1 MTDSANRLLAELDRV
16 VATHAGVAAQGVAV
30 LDGEN
35 TIALAGFCGTSLAA
49 PHAIM
54 TMLRD
59 APPSALVLTNDPHAG
74 GVGLDQ
80 VFVIG
85 RVGPRSIVSALTFRD
100 FGAMRKDVFKRRA
113 ETFHE
118 GLAFSLLPVDWS
130 GPDRDAVLKLIA
142 ANVRDGAASRDVFDR
157 VARAVLSARSTIEG
171 TALRA
176 GATPPMPVAGR
187 AEGRA
192 AVAGANG
199 VAVDAM
205 LDGSEGGWRVTLGL
219 DNQTAREMARCSA
232 SAIRS
237 ASVLGVADALGLPRT
252 APLGRLRVEHGNVA
266 AVAPEAVGEGM
277 PVAYACYRA
286 AFDAARKLSV
296 AAATLPRDEAAFL
309 ARG

>member
-1 MTDSANRLLAELDRV
+1 MTDPAHRLLAELDRI
-16 VATHAGVAAQGVAV
+16 AAAHAGVAAQGVAV

-35 TIALAGFCGTSLAA
+35 TIALAGFCGMSLAA

-54 TMLRD
+54 AMLRD

-85 RVGPRSIVSALTFRD
+85 RVGSRSIVSALTFRD

-142 ANVRDGAASRDVFDR
+142 ANVRDGAAARDVFDR

-176 GATPPMPVAGR
+176 DATPPMPAASR
-187 AEGRA
+187 SEGRA

-199 VAVDAM
+199 VAVDAS
-205 LDGSEGGWRVTLGL
+205 LSADSDGWRVTLKL

-237 ASVLGVADALGLPRT
+237 ASVLGVADALGLART
-252 APLGRLRVEHGNVA
+252 ALLGCLRVEHGNVA
-266 AVAPEAVGEGM
+266 AVAPEAVGEGT

-286 AFDAARKLSV
+286 AFDAACKLSP
-296 AAATLPRDEAAFL
+296 AAPTTPRDEVAFL